1 MRSNN
6 KKGGYNGY
14 LKLRIPVGALVK
26 VTVLDRISELGI
38 IIDANYGL
46 VRNSWYLVHGLSSGK
61 YYHVYPNEV
70 IWLQADDKEK
80 GDA

>member
-14 LKLRIPVGALVK
+14 LKLRIPIGSLVK

-38 IIDANYGL
+38 GIDANYGL
-46 VRNSWYLVHGLSSGK
+46 ERNSQYLVHGLSSGK

-70 IWLQADDKEK
+70 IWLKPDNKEK